1 MKLGFKITEDEPG
14 MENVNVLILQIFYS
28 FLREPLVFFYNNDY
42 FPDNNSELEFQHY
55 KLNRKIF
62 GRLKSGDFWKDN
74 FETVDCEM
82 FERRI
87 ENETNS

>member
-1 MKLGFKITEDEPG
+1 MD
-14 MENVNVLILQIFYS
+14 NVNVLILVIYYS
-28 FLREPLVFFYNNDY
+28 FLREPFLFFYNNDY
-42 FPDNNSELEFQHY
+42 FLGDHSEIEFHHY

-62 GRLKSGDFWKDN
+62 GRLKSGDCWKDN
-74 FETVDCEM
+74 FETDVCEM